1 MGWEIGPPD
10 IGRNKIM
17 GFTLNEMKANLARE
31 RQVVKD
37 MISAMKETRKAI
49 KVSRQMQSALRAE
62 IRREMQ
68 INRVVKEDHRR
79 AVKEARAAK
88 RAEKVAARIAKTEE
102 RLAALRL
109 KASAPKQIRKNQ
121 RKASPAKVW
130 SAEEIAALNA

>member
-1 MGWEIGPPD
+1 
-10 IGRNKIM
+10 M

-62 IRREMQ
+62 IRREQQ
-68 INRVVKEDHRR
+68 INRVVKAD
-79 AVKEARAAK
+79 ARAATK
-88 RAEKVAARIAKTEE
+88 AARAAARAEKVAARIAKAEA
-102 RLAALRL
+102 RLQALRD
-109 KASAPKQIRKNQ
+109 KANAPKQIRKNY
-121 RKASPAKVW
+121 RKASPVKVW

>member
-1 MGWEIGPPD
+1 
-10 IGRNKIM
+10 M
-17 GFTLNEMKANLARE
+17 GFTLNQMKANLARE

-88 RAEKVAARIAKTEE
+88 RAEKVAARIAKAEAS
-102 RLAALRL
+102 LQALRD
-109 KASAPKQIRKNQ
+109 KANAPKQIRKNY
-121 RKASPAKVW
+121 RKASPVKVW